1 MDVEEGQEVPCV
13 EKKKRK
19 RKIPTPPSP
28 SFCLAAPCNTPNVKI
43 EENRK
48 KKKRE
53 KAAKKKEVRFS
64 SVDKQTNREKAD
76 DDDDLPFSSFRRPWS
91 AEVEVTPLEFSEHNY
106 KTNAI
111 TAKLFAG
118 NIHMGYQE
126 EGGTRGEE
134 SVEEEGAKFCSW
146 RELFQSKMDD

>member
-1 MDVEEGQEVPCV
+1 MDVEVGQEGACV

-19 RKIPTPPSP
+19 RKIPIPPSP

-53 KAAKKKEVRFS
+53 KAAKKKVVRFS
-64 SVDKQTNREKAD
+64 NVDKQTHRGDNG
-76 DDDDLPFSSFRRPWS
+76 DDLPLSPSRRPWS

-111 TAKLFAG
+111 TAELFAG

-126 EGGTRGEE
+126 EEETRGEK
-134 SVEEEGAKFCSW
+134 SVEEEGTTFSSW
-146 RELFQSKMDD
+146 RELFQSKMDN